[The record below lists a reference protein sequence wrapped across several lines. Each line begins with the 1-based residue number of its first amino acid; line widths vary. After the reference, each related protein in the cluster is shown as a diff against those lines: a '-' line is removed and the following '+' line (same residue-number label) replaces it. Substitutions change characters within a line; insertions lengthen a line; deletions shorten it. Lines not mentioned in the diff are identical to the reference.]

1 MTTLDPA
8 PGISSVLVIG
18 SQTYTNVFALE
29 HSQSVERV
37 DTTGMGQLDEAF
49 IAGRRST
56 LEITLRFYGTQTSSG
71 NQASSTDAV
80 HNLDVRS
87 ELPAGYVQ
95 WASGLRISWD
105 EDFAIVTA
113 HSSTAG
119 TEGAVEHEVTL
130 SLQAYTK
137 AYV

>member
-18 SQTYTNVFALE
+18 NQTYTNVFALE

-49 IAGRRST
+49 IAGRRTT
-56 LEITLRFYGTQTSSG
+56 LEITLRFYGTQTLSG
-71 NQASSTDAV
+71 SQPSNNDEV
-80 HNLDVRS
+80 NNLDVRS

-95 WASGLRISWD
+95 WASGLRISWN
-105 EDFAIVTA
+105 ENFAIVTA

-130 SLQAYTK
+130 SLQAYAK
-137 AYV
+137 EYV